1 MRMSLLSAVAATM
14 LVSAAGLASAQTSTT
29 TTTTTWT
36 PDQGAAITQY
46 STTKHYESYRDSKF
60 NPTVGTELPTAVTV
74 YPLPDTM
81 KVERPERYSYGIV
94 NDHNVI
100 VDRTDRRVV
109 HTW

>member
-1 MRMSLLSAVAATM
+1 MRMSLLSAVAASM
-14 LVSAAGLASAQTSTT
+14 LLSAAGLASAQMST

-36 PDQGAAITQY
+36 PDQGTAITQY
-46 STTKHYESYRDSKF
+46 STTKHYESYRDSKL
-60 NPTVGTELPTAVTV
+60 NPTVGTELPSTVTV

-81 KVERPERYSYGIV
+81 KVNRPEQYSYGIV

-100 VDRTDRRVV
+100 VDRSDRRVV

>member
-1 MRMSLLSAVAATM
+1 MRISLLSTVAATI
-14 LVSAAGLASAQTSTT
+14 LLSAAGLASAETSTT
-29 TTTTTWT
+29 TTSTWT

-46 STTKHYESYRDSKF
+46 STTKHYESYRDTKL
-60 NPTVGTELPTAVTV
+60 NPTVGAELPSAVTV
-74 YPLPDTM
+74 YPLPGTM
-81 KVERPERYSYGIV
+81 KVEHPDQYSYGIV